1 MIAADLA
8 KLDIFG
14 TDYLFLLYDA
24 RLREVCFRSYV
35 TDALGS
41 LAGIEARWVE
51 KAYNLPTAAEE
62 NTEQSAECEDTRPAS
77 EIAASIIDG
86 LGAILERGDN
96 E

>member
-8 KLDIFG
+8 KLDILG

-51 KAYNLPTAAEE
+51 KAYNLPPVPENDQKLPEKIETRSTA
-62 NTEQSAECEDTRPAS
+62 

-86 LGAILERGDN
+86 MGAILERGDN

>member
-8 KLDIFG
+8 KLDILG

-51 KAYNLPTAAEE
+51 KAYNLPNLAAAEP
-62 NTEQSAECEDTRPAS
+62 EQSVECADTRPAS
-77 EIAASIIDG
+77 EIAASIING